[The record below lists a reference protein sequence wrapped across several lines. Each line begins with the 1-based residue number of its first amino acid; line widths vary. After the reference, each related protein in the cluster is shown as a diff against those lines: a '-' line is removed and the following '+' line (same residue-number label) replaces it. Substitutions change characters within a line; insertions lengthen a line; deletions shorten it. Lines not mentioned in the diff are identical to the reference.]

1 MFQIPKEQIGGAVVR
16 RTFTTGGKKLTPGTQ
31 LTAEE
36 ILKFPTLNRMALAE
50 KRYIDLFPKNP
61 NAVSGDGKS
70 QRYVVSAGFGRFHV
84 IEGRKLNDEALD
96 REQAYALAGTSPPKP
111 VRKKAIEKE

>member
-1 MFQIPKEQIGGAVVR
+1 MFQIPAEQIGGAVVR
-16 RTFTTGGKKLTPGTQ
+16 RTFTTGGKRLTPGMQ
-31 LTAEE
+31 LSAEQV
-36 ILKFPTLNRMALAE
+36 LAFPKLNRMALAE

-61 NAVSGDGKS
+61 NAVSGNGASK
-70 QRYVVSAGFGRFHV
+70 RYVVSAGFGRFHV

-96 REQAYALAGTSPPKP
+96 RDQAYALAGTAPKP